1 MAIAIASFL
10 IPKNGQSYF
19 LLEDTYLRGG
29 MRVSL
34 DTTTRDALHP
44 STKKAGMFVWTQTE
58 GVLWQL
64 QADLTT
70 YLAYSASAYY
80 TFYQVDPA
88 SVWQIQHNSGSD
100 RFVYNVYDDTSG
112 IILPDQVVVVDTST
126 IEISFAVPVSGRCT
140 FVFDLSQ
147 IVVPPPIV

>member
-1 MAIAIASFL
+1 MATQIASFL

-34 DTTTRDALHP
+34 NVTTRDALHS

-64 QADLTT
+64 QADLIT
-70 YLAYSASAYY
+70 YIPYSASVYY
-80 TFYQVDPA
+80 TYYQASPA
-88 SVWQIQHNSGSD
+88 DVWQIQHNKGSD

-126 IEISFAVPVSGRCT
+126 IEISFSVPVSGRCT
-140 FVFDLSQ
+140 FVFDLS
-147 IVVPPPIV
+147 